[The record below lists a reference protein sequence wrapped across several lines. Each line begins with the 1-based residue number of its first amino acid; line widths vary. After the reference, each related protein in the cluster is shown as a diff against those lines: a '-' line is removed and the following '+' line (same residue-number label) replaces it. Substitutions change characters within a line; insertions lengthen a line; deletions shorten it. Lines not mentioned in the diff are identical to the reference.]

1 MACPTQE
8 RGFLPLSAAL
18 LSSSVL
24 RSETGDATDMFVDI
38 VSHIE
43 AIILSLLFC
52 RSGLQMLP
60 YTSVSESCKIC
71 NLCFLLL
78 SMQD

>member
-1 MACPTQE
+1 MINLHVLKQE

-24 RSETGDATDMFVDI
+24 RSETGDAIDMFVDV

-43 AIILSLLFC
+43 AIILSLLCC
-52 RSGLQMLP
+52 RSGFTTVTFTPSQ
-60 YTSVSESCKIC
+60 VVR
-71 NLCFLLL
+71 
-78 SMQD
+78 

>member
-1 MACPTQE
+1 MACPPQE
-8 RGFLPLSAAL
+8 RGFLALSAAL

-24 RSETGDATDMFVDI
+24 RSETGDATDLFVDI

-52 RSGLQMLP
+52 RSGL
-60 YTSVSESCKIC
+60 TTAT
-71 NLCFLLL
+71 FLSSLRVIL
-78 SMQD
+78 